1 MCIFAGWIDLLFY
14 TYLGVVPF
22 LLTSNFRWFLMYAQP
37 IILMIIYRCAK
48 ILRIGY
54 LTCSL
59 FPLCFEECPTTD
71 LELIN
76 GDFNGPA
83 IKVGDNLNFTCH
95 QGFSKPN
102 VTLTC
107 LSSGKIKNAEQMAC
121 CES

>member
-37 IILMIIYRCAK
+37 IILVRK
-48 ILRIGY
+48 FWRIGY